1 MPRYQEH
8 EITIFLNAILA
19 CILSLLST
27 FCIFAPMRVWFLSL
41 LLLLLSVCLLSCG
54 HQISYGN
61 IPDRTV
67 NFTVRPYDLDNIL
80 LPVGSFHCFPHGY
93 SGVFVYHIGD
103 MEEEYVAF
111 EQACPR
117 DWESGCYVEYNKQK
131 DRLVGKDCGGEFSS
145 YSGFGYGKASRFAL
159 RKYHITYLSGG
170 NFQVSN

>member
-1 MPRYQEH
+1 MHTR
-8 EITIFLNAILA
+8 FLFGV
-19 CILSLLST
+19 LLSGL
-27 FCIFAPMRVWFLSL
+27 F
-41 LLLLLSVCLLSCG
+41 VCMLSCG

-61 IPDRTV
+61 IPDRSV
-67 NFTVRPYDLDNIL
+67 NFTVRPYDLDNTL
-80 LPVGSFHCFPHGY
+80 LPVGSFKYFDHGY

-111 EQACPR
+111 EQACPL
-117 DWESGCYVEYNKQK
+117 DWKSGCYVQYNRQK

-145 YSGFGYGKASRFAL
+145 YSGFGYGKASRFSL